1 MRGKTVAGSLT
12 PLKKTIQCS
21 VHKAGFT
28 LLEVLVALS
37 IFSIVSIALLGQFN
51 ESNHQIREFENRS
64 LARLI
69 SQNKIVELRS
79 GMQSEY
85 GGEEKV
91 FFGRK
96 EWRVVTE
103 VSPTDMPPIQ
113 EIRTQV
119 YLLGVDI
126 PYSQLT
132 GYTHDHSR

>member
-69 SQNKIVELRS
+69 SQ
-79 GMQSEY
+79 
-85 GGEEKV
+85 
-91 FFGRK
+91 
-96 EWRVVTE
+96 WRVVTE
-103 VSPTDMPPIQ
+103 ISPTDMPPIQ